1 MDGITK
7 PSLSSRMNFPR
18 VYLASG
24 SPRRSELL
32 AQIGIE
38 FDKLT
43 IDVDESRLID
53 EMPLDYVQRIAQV
66 KAKAGWAALGENE
79 LRPVIGA
86 DTSVIIGRDILGKP
100 KNKAEAK
107 TMLKRLSNNQH
118 AVLTAVSLIYGEQ
131 VLTRVSY
138 NKVTFAPLTEAEL
151 DWYITT
157 GEGEDKAG
165 SYAVQGLAA
174 LFIKKI
180 EGSYSGIMGLPL
192 RETMELLIDI
202 GSTLHEQ

>member
-1 MDGITK
+1 
-7 PSLSSRMNFPR
+7 MNFPR

-66 KAKAGWAALGENE
+66 KAKAGWAALGDNE

-86 DTSVIIGRDILGKP
+86 DTSVIIGQDILGKP

-118 AVLTAVSLIYGEQ
+118 EVLTAVSLIYGEQ

>member
-86 DTSVIIGRDILGKP
+86 DTSVIIGQDILGKP

>member
-1 MDGITK
+1 
-7 PSLSSRMNFPR
+7 MNFPR

-118 AVLTAVSLIYGEQ
+118 EVLTAVSLIYGEQ

>member
-86 DTSVIIGRDILGKP
+86 DTSVIIGQDILGKP

-118 AVLTAVSLIYGEQ
+118 EVLTAVSLIYGEQ

>member
-53 EMPLDYVQRIAQV
+53 EIPLDYVQRIAQV
-66 KAKAGWAALGENE
+66 KAKAGWAALGDNE

-118 AVLTAVSLIYGEQ
+118 EVLTAVSLIYGEQ

>member
-1 MDGITK
+1 
-7 PSLSSRMNFPR
+7 MNFPR
-18 VYLASG
+18 VYLASS

-43 IDVDESRLID
+43 IDVDESRLSG
-53 EMPLDYVQRIAQV
+53 ETPLDYVQRIAQV
-66 KAKAGWAALGENE
+66 KAKAGWASLGDVA

-86 DTSVIIGRDILGKP
+86 DTSVIIGQDVLGKP
-100 KNKAEAK
+100 KNKADAK
-107 TMLKRLSNNQH
+107 AMLKRLLNNQH
-118 AVLTAVSLIYGEQ
+118 EVLTAVSLIYGEQ
-131 VLTRVSY
+131 ILTKVSY
-138 NKVTFAPLTEAEL
+138 NKVTFASLTEAEL

-192 RETMELLIDI
+192 RETMELLINI
-202 GSTLHEQ
+202 GPTRHE